1 MSTFNIT
8 RFGQA
13 LKCQY
18 MNSRKDW
25 MLVFGIYTIAL
36 SFLNILFVRS
46 TSFDGGDYHDVVAKH
61 GVAYMEDA
69 YPILIKG
76 IAVFDIIFFGIGM
89 LFCAS
94 FLFYHLKKKSWCSA
108 YLMWP
113 ASNLE
118 KYLVSLVLNVVMAAI
133 GTIICVIIADAL
145 RVLVDALS
153 GRIVVWAIPMIFD
166 LKTLNLNPLIAWG
179 PFLSEILLIHAAYIL
194 GGTLFRKQQF
204 VLTTIAIVIIGYIM
218 VFTWHSPVIDN
229 ANLFDLDE
237 KGKSVPNAWFY
248 VVSIGGYL
256 LTALCYWLSYK
267 IFCRMQVI
275 NNKWLNV

>member
-18 MNSRKDW
+18 MNTRKDW

-61 GVAYMEDA
+61 GVAYMEEA

-76 IAVFDIIFFGIGM
+76 IAVFDVIFFGIGM

-94 FLFYHLKKKSWCSA
+94 FLFYHLKKKPWCSA

-166 LKTLNLNPLIAWG
+166 LKTFNLNPLIAFG